1 VLEILVVTSMYMAGP
16 LWVYRTNR
24 AFHVAEI
31 AGVAQPAQQVAPM
44 DYQNE
49 QEWSNAPVATQAN
62 SRFLDS
68 AVAVA
73 PAASEGQDWGGA
85 VATPSSE

>member
-1 VLEILVVTSMYMAGP
+1 MLEILVVTSMYMAGP

-49 QEWSNAPVATQAN
+49 QEWSNAPVAT
-62 SRFLDS
+62 
-68 AVAVA
+68 